1 MGGGDVQR
9 GRGGPG
15 TSLLIP
21 SLQAA
26 RPSCDA
32 LGVGTKR
39 LLAGVQ
45 QGRSHPLC
53 LVVFHIR
60 FPPVAGIGTRPGPFP
75 LGIPSFREE
84 CSTLKL
90 ILLVG
95 KERGRFRVW
104 PDEGGSQMIE
114 RVEAETSRLVVT
126 GLQEGACHLLA
137 QWLTEMGRHVV
148 LANTPME
155 YQRRGPSIWVCLAS
169 NREDLQHLP
178 SPPRHALTNERL
190 FPQVAILAKPSWPL
204 LTDVLRRDVDAAV
217 VLPVSSELLLSVLD
231 EVERAAPFSHPLVLL
246 PQRMVLEVPQFYPAE
261 LPTPK
266 VRLTRRE
273 REILELLDLD
283 FSNEEIARRL
293 FISPHTVKRHLEHL
307 FRKLEAGSRHEAT
320 RNAHR
325 WGLLRTRKSDRL
337 WG

>member
-1 MGGGDVQR
+1 
-9 GRGGPG
+9 
-15 TSLLIP
+15 
-21 SLQAA
+21 
-26 RPSCDA
+26 
-32 LGVGTKR
+32 
-39 LLAGVQ
+39 
-45 QGRSHPLC
+45 
-53 LVVFHIR
+53 
-60 FPPVAGIGTRPGPFP
+60 
-75 LGIPSFREE
+75 
-84 CSTLKL
+84 
-90 ILLVG
+90 
-95 KERGRFRVW
+95 
-104 PDEGGSQMIE
+104 MIE